1 MPAWRTGGRGARPE
15 PGAAATVLILSV
27 AAPRTGS
34 SRFGQLLQSMKSA
47 FVCEPFH
54 PTAYIHCAK
63 GPSGL
68 HFYDKAPYDLSEF
81 GRDMVADS
89 LIKGILPSRALRMQ
103 SVPRRTASHLH
114 QISQRLR
121 KRERLRPAR
130 LLSVLLETA
139 GAAIGPA
146 YNIFR
151 EPRIARRVCELLDAR
166 EETYTLEL
174 FPNHLAPECHDFLCR
189 TYPLIL
195 HQRSLI
201 DSYVSLIK
209 TDSRRWYRVDTTGY
223 RVTVCPESFVTYCR
237 SISGYYLR
245 SLKAAHD
252 PGKPCA
258 ATTHG
263 QPRSCV
269 INYEDWC
276 DHPNHQQAGRV
287 HQLLA
292 QQGFSEAFLEPD
304 RSAATASGALNR
316 QDQASDWSHRV
327 TNADEVVD
335 ALKQRSLQGLLGA
348 RPLEIPAL
356 GVPWPQEPPPG
367 GVATPGS

>member
-1 MPAWRTGGRGARPE
+1 M
-15 PGAAATVLILSV
+15 LILSV

-54 PTAYIHCAK
+54 PTAYIHCAE

-68 HFYDKAPYDLSEF
+68 RFYDKAPYDLSEF
-81 GRDMVADS
+81 GRYMVADS
-89 LIKGILPSRALRMQ
+89 LIKSFLPTRTLRMGAA
-103 SVPRRTASHLH
+103 PRGAASYLH
-114 QISQRLR
+114 GISLRLR
-121 KRERLRPAR
+121 RKERLKIAQF
-130 LLSVLLETA
+130 LSVVLEKA
-139 GAAIGPA
+139 SAAVGPA

-166 EETYTLEL
+166 EDTYTLEL
-174 FPNHLAPECHDFLCR
+174 FPNHLSPECHGFLCR

-201 DSYVSLIK
+201 DSYISLIK
-209 TDSRRWYRVDTTGY
+209 TDSRRWNGVNTTGCNV
-223 RVTVCPESFVTYCR
+223 RICPESFVAYCR
-237 SISGYYLR
+237 FISGYYLR
-245 SLKAAHD
+245 SLRAGDAFRGPSPAPTQGSH
-252 PGKPCA
+252 
-258 ATTHG
+258 
-263 QPRSCV
+263 PRHCV

-292 QQGFSEAFLEPD
+292 QQGFSEAFPEPD

-316 QDQASDWSHRV
+316 QDQASDWSHKV

-356 GVPWPQEPPPG
+356 GVPLHD
-367 GVATPGS
+367 

>member
-316 QDQASDWSHRV
+316 QDQASDWSHKV

>member
-1 MPAWRTGGRGARPE
+1 M
-15 PGAAATVLILSV
+15 LILSV

-68 HFYDKAPYDLSEF
+68 RFYDKAPYDLSEF

-316 QDQASDWSHRV
+316 QDQASDWSHKV

>member
-1 MPAWRTGGRGARPE
+1 M
-15 PGAAATVLILSV
+15 LILSV

-34 SRFGQLLQSMKSA
+34 SRFGQLLQSMQSE

-54 PTAYIHCAK
+54 AQASIHCAE

-68 HFYDKAPYDLSEF
+68 RFYARTPYILSDF
-81 GRDMVADS
+81 GRAMAADP
-89 LIKGILPSRALRMQ
+89 LIQRILPSRALRMQ

-121 KRERLRPAR
+121 ERERLRPAR

-209 TDSRRWYRVDTTGY
+209 TDSRRWNRVDTTGY
-223 RVTVCPESFVTYCR
+223 RVRICPESFVTYCR
-237 SISGYYLR
+237 SISDYYLR
-245 SLKAAHD
+245 SLQTAND

-276 DHPNHQQAGRV
+276 DQPNHAQGGRV
-287 HQLLA
+287 HQLLE
-292 QQGFSEAFLEPD
+292 QNGFAHVYQKPV
-304 RSAATASGALNR
+304 AAGSSDALNR
-316 QDQASDWSHRV
+316 QDQASDWADKV
-327 TNADEVVD
+327 TNAAEVID
-335 ALKQRSLQGLLGA
+335 ALEQRSLQGLLGA

-356 GVPWPQEPPPG
+356 GVPWAQEPPPG